1 MRVATI
7 GTTGLRKAHGERA
20 LLDDVE
26 FELHAGQACALL
38 GVNGAGK
45 STLLR
50 ILAGLERADRGGV
63 RYDDD
68 DINAVRPRE
77 LARARAYVAQSSGQL
92 FDYSVLEVVMMG
104 EHARSS
110 RFALPGRAA
119 RERALAH
126 LEHFEMGG
134 YAARSITS
142 LSGGELQRVMLARAF
157 AAQTPWLMLDEPT
170 SNLDVRHRVQV
181 LRRVRER
188 CRDGA
193 GAVVVIHDLE
203 LVERFF
209 DRVLLLDEGR
219 IVADDAP
226 ARALTPALLSNV
238 YGISMDH
245 VSAGTHRLWF
255 ANDEQ

>member
-1 MRVATI
+1 MIISATNLKKVHGDRVI
-7 GTTGLRKAHGERA
+7 
-20 LLDDVE
+20 LDDVSIG
-26 FELHAGQACALL
+26 LRPGKMCALI

-50 ILAGLERADRGGV
+50 ILAGLERADSGSV
-63 RYDDD
+63 RYGDDD
-68 DINAVRPRE
+68 ADAMSPRG

-126 LEHFEMGG
+126 LERFEMRD
-134 YAARSITS
+134 YSARSITS

-170 SNLDVRHRVQV
+170 ASLDVRHRIQV
-181 LRRVRER
+181 LRQVRER
-188 CRDGA
+188 CDRDGI
-193 GAVVVIHDLE
+193 GALIVLHDLE

-209 DRVLLLDEGR
+209 DRVLLLDKGR
-219 IVADDAP
+219 VICDDAP
-226 ARALTPALLSNV
+226 ERALTPALLSSV
-238 YGISMDH
+238 YGISMNH
-245 VSAGTHRLWF
+245 VPAGAHRLWF
-255 ANDEQ
+255 ADDA